1 MNPWPFEPKPV
12 TPLSLL
18 RSLLPL
24 LGLVLLIQLLPD
36 WLIETL
42 LGFAGLLLLL
52 PVIGFFGLRWWLR
65 RNLISGDCPVCGAE
79 LQAFRQAQI
88 QCPSCGE
95 LLQVGQGNQFERITP
110 PGTLDVQV
118 VDVTPL
124 DD

>member
-1 MNPWPFEPKPV
+1 VNPWPFEPKPV

-24 LGLVLLIQLLPD
+24 FGVILLLQLLPD

-52 PVIGFFGLRWWLR
+52 PVVGFFGFRWWLR
-65 RNLISGDCPVCGAE
+65 RNLVVADCPVCGSE
-79 LQAFRQAQI
+79 LQAFRQAQT
-88 QCPSCGE
+88 QCPNCGE
-95 LLQVGQGNQFERITP
+95 LLQVSNGGFERVTP